1 MAQVADVREGMLV
14 TLDGRRVVYLDR
26 GDPHGFPLLA
36 CSTMPAKACK
46 RWPPLIGVG
55 AVAALAVFMAFWHW
69 TWSASSS
76 GGAPMERALSAILLI
91 VKARPLCGATGPMG
105 RRGHQSPCE
114 PDGLEVGQ
122 AP

>member
-1 MAQVADVREGMLV
+1 MGAGSSTSTAEIR
-14 TLDGRRVVYLDR
+14 TA
-26 GDPHGFPLLA
+26 FPLLA

-122 AP
+122 APPGPAKLAFVK